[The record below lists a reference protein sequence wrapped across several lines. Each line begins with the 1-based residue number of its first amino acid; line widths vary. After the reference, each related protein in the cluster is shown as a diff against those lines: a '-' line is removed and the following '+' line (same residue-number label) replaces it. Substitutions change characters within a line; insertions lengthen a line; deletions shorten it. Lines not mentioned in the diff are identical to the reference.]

1 MLDKLKASGILEQK
15 WVQFVLFVLHRF
27 EADRC
32 RESAG
37 SLTYTT
43 LFAIVPMLTVFLV
56 IVSSIKALEPARQQ
70 MQTWI
75 YSNFLPKTSIAF
87 DKALS
92 AFTENSSNLTI
103 IGVLFLFVTTVL
115 MLSSIELAF
124 NRIWRVRQARGGIVG
139 FMRYWTII
147 SLGPIILGTAFVLSS
162 TVASMN
168 LLSNKVAG
176 YQFDFGY
183 VLLLISFSLT
193 CLGFSLL
200 YWTIPNRSVPIKSAV
215 IAGVFSAVV
224 FELLKNLFGFI
235 MSNFTSY
242 QLVYGAFA
250 ALPIFLLWIYTSWI
264 VILLGVQISY
274 AITAFHSDKTT
285 KRHPILM
292 LLDVLELFYNKQKTG
307 GTVSDRE
314 AMDVL
319 GRGEIGTWPYFIEL
333 LEKQNLITR
342 TDNNEFV
349 LIRNLEQVNLWQFV
363 KNLPYALP
371 HRSELNDSTPDDH
384 VMQVV
389 GSTLAESD
397 AYLAEKLAI
406 PLSRIFDGK
415 ITDQPMTNENISPE
429 DLNAEHS
436 T

>member
-1 MLDKLKASGILEQK
+1 MFDKLKASGILDQK
-15 WVQFVLFVLHRF
+15 WIQFIRFVLYRF

-32 RESAG
+32 REIAG

-87 DKALS
+87 DKALN

-103 IGVLFLFVTTVL
+103 IGILFLFVTTVL

-168 LLSNKVAG
+168 LLSNTVAG
-176 YQFDFGY
+176 YQFDFAY
-183 VLLLISFSLT
+183 VLLFISFALT

-215 IAGVFSAVV
+215 IAGVFSGVV

-250 ALPIFLLWIYTSWI
+250 ALPIFLLWIYTSWL
-264 VILLGVQISY
+264 VVLLGVQISY

-292 LLDVLELFYNKQKTG
+292 LLDVLELFHQKQKRG

-314 AMDVL
+314 AMDIL
-319 GRGEIGTWPYFIEL
+319 GRGEIGKWPYFIEL
-333 LEKQNLITR
+333 LENQNLITR
-342 TDNNEFV
+342 TDSNEFV
-349 LIRNLEQVNLWQFV
+349 LIRNLEQVDLWQFV

-371 HRSELNDSTPDDH
+371 HRSELNDSTPNDH

-397 AYLAEKLAI
+397 AYLAQKLAI
-406 PLSRIFDGK
+406 PLATIFDSK
-415 ITDQPMTNENISPE
+415 NTLE
-429 DLNAEHS
+429 D
-436 T
+436 TV

>member
-1 MLDKLKASGILEQK
+1 MFDKLKASGILDQK
-15 WVQFVLFVLHRF
+15 WIQFIRFVLYRF

-87 DKALS
+87 DKALN

-103 IGVLFLFVTTVL
+103 IGILFLFVTTVL

-168 LLSNKVAG
+168 LLSNTVAG
-176 YQFDFGY
+176 YQFDFAY
-183 VLLLISFSLT
+183 VLLFISFALT

-215 IAGVFSAVV
+215 IAGIFSGVV

-250 ALPIFLLWIYTSWI
+250 ALPIFLLWIYTSWL
-264 VILLGVQISY
+264 VVLLGVQISY

-292 LLDVLELFYNKQKTG
+292 LLDVLELFHQKQKRG

-314 AMDVL
+314 AMNIL
-319 GRGEIGTWPYFIEL
+319 GRGEIGKWPYFIEL

-342 TDNNEFV
+342 TDSNEFV
-349 LIRNLEQVNLWQFV
+349 LIRNLEQVDLWQFV

-371 HRSELNDSTPDDH
+371 HRSELNDSTPNDH

-397 AYLAEKLAI
+397 AYLAQKLAI
-406 PLSRIFDGK
+406 PLATIFDSK
-415 ITDQPMTNENISPE
+415 NTLE
-429 DLNAEHS
+429 D
-436 T
+436 TV

>member
-1 MLDKLKASGILEQK
+1 MFDKLKASGILDQK
-15 WVQFVLFVLHRF
+15 WIQFIRFVLYRF

-87 DKALS
+87 DKALN

-103 IGVLFLFVTTVL
+103 IGILFLFFTTVM

-168 LLSNKVAG
+168 LLSNTVAG
-176 YQFDFGY
+176 YQFDFAY
-183 VLLLISFSLT
+183 VLLFISFALT

-215 IAGVFSAVV
+215 IAGVFSGVV

-250 ALPIFLLWIYTSWI
+250 ALPIFLLWIYTSWL
-264 VILLGVQISY
+264 VVLLGVQISY

-292 LLDVLELFYNKQKTG
+292 LLDVLELFHQKQKRG

-314 AMDVL
+314 AMNIL
-319 GRGEIGTWPYFIEL
+319 GRGEIGKWPYFIEL

-342 TDNNEFV
+342 TDSNEYV
-349 LIRNLEQVNLWQFV
+349 LIRNLEQVDLWQFV

-371 HRSELNDSTPDDH
+371 HRSELNGSTPNDH

-397 AYLAEKLAI
+397 AYLAQKLAI
-406 PLSRIFDGK
+406 PLATIFDSK
-415 ITDQPMTNENISPE
+415 TTLE
-429 DLNAEHS
+429 D
-436 T
+436 TV

>member
-1 MLDKLKASGILEQK
+1 MFDKLKASGILDQK
-15 WVQFVLFVLHRF
+15 WIQFIRFVLYRF

-87 DKALS
+87 DKALN

-103 IGVLFLFVTTVL
+103 IGILFLFFTTVM

-168 LLSNKVAG
+168 LLSNTVAG
-176 YQFDFGY
+176 YQFDFAY
-183 VLLLISFSLT
+183 VLLFISFALT

-215 IAGVFSAVV
+215 IAGVFSGVV

-250 ALPIFLLWIYTSWI
+250 ALPIFLLWIYTSWL
-264 VILLGVQISY
+264 VVLLGVQISY

-292 LLDVLELFYNKQKTG
+292 LLDVLELFHQKQKRG

-314 AMDVL
+314 AMNIL
-319 GRGEIGTWPYFIEL
+319 GRGEIGKWPYFIEL

-342 TDNNEFV
+342 TDSNEYV
-349 LIRNLEQVNLWQFV
+349 LIRNLEQVDLWQFV

-371 HRSELNDSTPDDH
+371 HRSELNDSTPNDH

-397 AYLAEKLAI
+397 AYLAQKLAI
-406 PLSRIFDGK
+406 PLATIFDSK
-415 ITDQPMTNENISPE
+415 NTLE
-429 DLNAEHS
+429 D
-436 T
+436 TV

>member
-1 MLDKLKASGILEQK
+1 MLDKLKASGILDQK
-15 WVQFVLFVLHRF
+15 WIQFIRFVLYRF

-87 DKALS
+87 DKALN

-103 IGVLFLFVTTVL
+103 IGILFLFFTTVM

-168 LLSNKVAG
+168 LLSNTVAG
-176 YQFDFGY
+176 YQFDFAY
-183 VLLLISFSLT
+183 VLLFISFALT

-215 IAGVFSAVV
+215 IAGVFSGVV

-250 ALPIFLLWIYTSWI
+250 ALPIFLLWIYTSW
-264 VILLGVQISY
+264 VVVLLGVQISY

-292 LLDVLELFYNKQKTG
+292 LLDVLELFHQKQKRG

-314 AMDVL
+314 AMDIL
-319 GRGEIGTWPYFIEL
+319 GRGEIGKWPYFIEL

-342 TDNNEFV
+342 TDSHEFV
-349 LIRNLEQVNLWQFV
+349 LIRNLEQVDLWQFV

-371 HRSELNDSTPDDH
+371 HRSELNDSTPNDH

-397 AYLAEKLAI
+397 AYLAQKLAI
-406 PLSRIFDGK
+406 PLATIFDSK
-415 ITDQPMTNENISPE
+415 NTLE
-429 DLNAEHS
+429 D
-436 T
+436 TV

>member
-1 MLDKLKASGILEQK
+1 MLDKLKASGILDQK
-15 WVQFVLFVLHRF
+15 WIQFIRFVLYRF

-87 DKALS
+87 DKALN

-103 IGVLFLFVTTVL
+103 IGILFLFVTTVL

-168 LLSNKVAG
+168 LLSNTVAG
-176 YQFDFGY
+176 YQFDFAY
-183 VLLLISFSLT
+183 VLLFISFALT

-215 IAGVFSAVV
+215 IAGVFSGVV
-224 FELLKNLFGFI
+224 FELLKHLFSFI

-250 ALPIFLLWIYTSWI
+250 ALPIFLLWIYTSWL
-264 VILLGVQISY
+264 VVLLGVQISY

-292 LLDVLELFYNKQKTG
+292 LLDVLELFHQKQKRG

-314 AMDVL
+314 AMNIL
-319 GRGEIGTWPYFIEL
+319 GRGEIGKWPYFIEL

-342 TDNNEFV
+342 TDSNEYV
-349 LIRNLEQVNLWQFV
+349 LIRNLEQVDLWQFV
-363 KNLPYALP
+363 KDLPYALP
-371 HRSELNDSTPDDH
+371 HRSELNDSTPNDH

-397 AYLAEKLAI
+397 AYLAQKLAI
-406 PLSRIFDGK
+406 PLATIFDSK
-415 ITDQPMTNENISPE
+415 NTLE
-429 DLNAEHS
+429 D
-436 T
+436 TV

>member
-1 MLDKLKASGILEQK
+1 MLDKLKASGILDQK
-15 WVQFVLFVLHRF
+15 WIQFIRFVLYRF

-87 DKALS
+87 DKALN

-103 IGVLFLFVTTVL
+103 IGILFLFFTTVM

-168 LLSNKVAG
+168 LLSNTVAG
-176 YQFDFGY
+176 YQFDFAY
-183 VLLLISFSLT
+183 VLLFISFALT

-215 IAGVFSAVV
+215 IAGVFSGVV

-250 ALPIFLLWIYTSWI
+250 ALPIFLLWIYTSWL
-264 VILLGVQISY
+264 VVLLGVQISY

-292 LLDVLELFYNKQKTG
+292 LLDVLELFHQKQKRG

-314 AMDVL
+314 AMDIL
-319 GRGEIGTWPYFIEL
+319 GRGEIGKWPYFIEL

-342 TDNNEFV
+342 TDSHEFV
-349 LIRNLEQVNLWQFV
+349 LIRNLEQVDLWQFV

-371 HRSELNDSTPDDH
+371 HRSELNDSTPNDH

-397 AYLAEKLAI
+397 AYLAQKLAI
-406 PLSRIFDGK
+406 PLATIFDSK
-415 ITDQPMTNENISPE
+415 NTLE
-429 DLNAEHS
+429 D
-436 T
+436 TV

>member
-1 MLDKLKASGILEQK
+1 MLDKLKASGILDHK
-15 WVQFVLFVLHRF
+15 WIQFIRFVLYRF

-87 DKALS
+87 DKALN

-103 IGVLFLFVTTVL
+103 IGILFLFVTTVL

-168 LLSNKVAG
+168 ILSNSVAG
-176 YQFDFGY
+176 YQFDFAY
-183 VLLLISFSLT
+183 VLLFISFTLT

-215 IAGVFSAVV
+215 IAGIFSGVV

-264 VILLGVQISY
+264 VVLLGVQISY

-292 LLDVLELFYNKQKTG
+292 LLDVLELFHQKQKRG

-314 AMDVL
+314 AMDIL
-319 GRGEIGTWPYFIEL
+319 GRGEIGKWPYFIEL

-342 TDNNEFV
+342 TDSNEYV
-349 LIRNLEQVNLWQFV
+349 LIRNLEQVDLWQFV

-371 HRSELNDSTPDDH
+371 HRSELNDSTPNDH
-384 VMQVV
+384 VMQIV

-397 AYLAEKLAI
+397 AYLAQKLAI
-406 PLSRIFDGK
+406 PLATIFDSK
-415 ITDQPMTNENISPE
+415 
-429 DLNAEHS
+429 NALDDS
-436 T
+436 L

>member
-1 MLDKLKASGILEQK
+1 MFDKLKASGILDQK
-15 WVQFVLFVLHRF
+15 WIQFIRFVLYRF

-87 DKALS
+87 DKALN

-103 IGVLFLFVTTVL
+103 IGILFLFVNTVL

-168 LLSNKVAG
+168 LLSNTVAG
-176 YQFDFGY
+176 YQFDFAY
-183 VLLLISFSLT
+183 VLLFISFALT

-215 IAGVFSAVV
+215 IAGIFSGVV

-250 ALPIFLLWIYTSWI
+250 ALPIFLLWIYTSWL
-264 VILLGVQISY
+264 VVLLGVEISY

-292 LLDVLELFYNKQKTG
+292 LLDVLELFHQKQKRG

-314 AMDVL
+314 AMDIL
-319 GRGEIGTWPYFIEL
+319 GRGEIGKWPYFIEL

-342 TDNNEFV
+342 TDSHEFV
-349 LIRNLEQVNLWQFV
+349 LIRNLEQVDLWQFV

-371 HRSELNDSTPDDH
+371 HRSELNDSTPNDH

-397 AYLAEKLAI
+397 AYLAQKLAI
-406 PLSRIFDGK
+406 PLATIFDSK
-415 ITDQPMTNENISPE
+415 NTLE
-429 DLNAEHS
+429 D
-436 T
+436 TV

>member
-1 MLDKLKASGILEQK
+1 MFDKLKASGILDQK
-15 WVQFVLFVLHRF
+15 WIQFIRFVLYRF

-32 RESAG
+32 REIAG

-87 DKALS
+87 DKALN

-103 IGVLFLFVTTVL
+103 IGILFLFVTTVL

-168 LLSNKVAG
+168 LLSNTVAG
-176 YQFDFGY
+176 YQFDFAY
-183 VLLLISFSLT
+183 VLLFISFALT

-215 IAGVFSAVV
+215 IAGIFSGVV

-250 ALPIFLLWIYTSWI
+250 ALPIFLLWIYTSWL
-264 VILLGVQISY
+264 VVLLGVQISY

-292 LLDVLELFYNKQKTG
+292 LLDVLELFHQKQKRG

-314 AMDVL
+314 AMNIL
-319 GRGEIGTWPYFIEL
+319 GRGEIGKWPYFIEL

-342 TDNNEFV
+342 TDSNEYV
-349 LIRNLEQVNLWQFV
+349 LIRNLEQVDLWQFV

-371 HRSELNDSTPDDH
+371 HRSELNGSSPNDH

-397 AYLAEKLAI
+397 AYLAQKLAI
-406 PLSRIFDGK
+406 PLATIFDSK
-415 ITDQPMTNENISPE
+415 NTLE
-429 DLNAEHS
+429 D
-436 T
+436 TV

>member
-1 MLDKLKASGILEQK
+1 MLDKLKASGILDQK
-15 WVQFVLFVLHRF
+15 WIQFIRFVLYRF

-87 DKALS
+87 DKALN

-103 IGVLFLFVTTVL
+103 IGILFLFVTTVL

-168 LLSNKVAG
+168 LLSNTVAG
-176 YQFDFGY
+176 YQFDFAY
-183 VLLLISFSLT
+183 VLLFISFALT

-215 IAGVFSAVV
+215 IAGVFSGVV
-224 FELLKNLFGFI
+224 FELLKHLFGFI

-250 ALPIFLLWIYTSWI
+250 ALPIFLLWIYTSWL
-264 VILLGVQISY
+264 VVLLGVQISY

-292 LLDVLELFYNKQKTG
+292 LLDVLELFHQKQKRG

-314 AMDVL
+314 AMNIL
-319 GRGEIGTWPYFIEL
+319 GRGEIGKWPYFIEL

-342 TDNNEFV
+342 TDSNEYV
-349 LIRNLEQVNLWQFV
+349 LIRNLEQVDLWQFV
-363 KNLPYALP
+363 KDLPYALP
-371 HRSELNDSTPDDH
+371 HRSELNDSTPNDH

-397 AYLAEKLAI
+397 AYLAQKLAI
-406 PLSRIFDGK
+406 PLATIFDSK
-415 ITDQPMTNENISPE
+415 NTLE
-429 DLNAEHS
+429 D
-436 T
+436 TV

>member
-1 MLDKLKASGILEQK
+1 MLDKLKASGILDHK
-15 WVQFVLFVLHRF
+15 WIQFIRFVLYRF

-87 DKALS
+87 DKALN

-103 IGVLFLFVTTVL
+103 IGILFLFVTTVL

-168 LLSNKVAG
+168 ILSNSVAG
-176 YQFDFGY
+176 YQFDFAY
-183 VLLLISFSLT
+183 VLLFISFTLT

-215 IAGVFSAVV
+215 IAGIFSGVV

-264 VILLGVQISY
+264 VVLLGVQISY

-292 LLDVLELFYNKQKTG
+292 LLDVLELFHQKQKRG

-314 AMDVL
+314 AMDIL
-319 GRGEIGTWPYFIEL
+319 GRGEIGKWPYFIEL

-342 TDNNEFV
+342 TDSNEFV
-349 LIRNLEQVNLWQFV
+349 LIRNLEQVDLWQFV

-397 AYLAEKLAI
+397 AYLAQKLAI
-406 PLSRIFDGK
+406 PLATIFDSK
-415 ITDQPMTNENISPE
+415 
-429 DLNAEHS
+429 NALDDS
-436 T
+436 L

>member
-1 MLDKLKASGILEQK
+1 MFDKLKASGILDQK
-15 WVQFVLFVLHRF
+15 WIQFIRFVLYRF

-87 DKALS
+87 DKALN

-103 IGVLFLFVTTVL
+103 IGILFLFFTTVM

-168 LLSNKVAG
+168 LLSNTVAG
-176 YQFDFGY
+176 YQFDFAY
-183 VLLLISFSLT
+183 VLLFISFALT

-215 IAGVFSAVV
+215 IAGVFSGVV
-224 FELLKNLFGFI
+224 FELLKHLFGFI

-250 ALPIFLLWIYTSWI
+250 ALPIFLLWIYTSWL
-264 VILLGVQISY
+264 VVLLGVQISY

-292 LLDVLELFYNKQKTG
+292 LLDVLELFHQKQKRG

-314 AMDVL
+314 AMNIL
-319 GRGEIGTWPYFIEL
+319 GRGEIGKWPYFIEL

-342 TDNNEFV
+342 TDSNEYV
-349 LIRNLEQVNLWQFV
+349 LIRNLEQVDLWQFV
-363 KNLPYALP
+363 KDLPYALP
-371 HRSELNDSTPDDH
+371 HRSELNDSTPNDH

-397 AYLAEKLAI
+397 AYLAQKLAI
-406 PLSRIFDGK
+406 PLATIFDSK
-415 ITDQPMTNENISPE
+415 NTLE
-429 DLNAEHS
+429 D
-436 T
+436 TV

>member
-1 MLDKLKASGILEQK
+1 MLDKLKASGILDQK
-15 WVQFVLFVLHRF
+15 WIQFIRFVLYRF

-32 RESAG
+32 REIAG

-87 DKALS
+87 DKTLN

-103 IGVLFLFVTTVL
+103 IGILFLFVTTVL

-168 LLSNKVAG
+168 LLSNTVAG
-176 YQFDFGY
+176 YQFDFAY
-183 VLLLISFSLT
+183 VLLFISFALT

-215 IAGVFSAVV
+215 IAGIFSGVV

-250 ALPIFLLWIYTSWI
+250 ALPIFLLWIYTSWL
-264 VILLGVQISY
+264 VVLLGVEISY

-292 LLDVLELFYNKQKTG
+292 LLDVLELFHQKQKRG

-314 AMDVL
+314 AMNIL
-319 GRGEIGTWPYFIEL
+319 GRGEIGKWPYFIEL

-342 TDNNEFV
+342 TDSHEFV
-349 LIRNLEQVNLWQFV
+349 LIRNLEQVDLWQFV

-371 HRSELNDSTPDDH
+371 HRSELNDSTPNDH

-397 AYLAEKLAI
+397 AYLAQKLAI
-406 PLSRIFDGK
+406 PLATIFDSK
-415 ITDQPMTNENISPE
+415 NTLDDTV
-429 DLNAEHS
+429 
-436 T
+436 

>member
-1 MLDKLKASGILEQK
+1 MLDKLKASGILDHK
-15 WVQFVLFVLHRF
+15 WIQFIRFVLYRF

-87 DKALS
+87 DKALN

-103 IGVLFLFVTTVL
+103 IGILFLFVTTVL

-168 LLSNKVAG
+168 ILSNSVAG
-176 YQFDFGY
+176 YQFDFAY
-183 VLLLISFSLT
+183 VLLFISFTLT

-215 IAGVFSAVV
+215 IAGVFSGVV

-250 ALPIFLLWIYTSWI
+250 ALPVFLLWIYTSWI
-264 VILLGVQISY
+264 VVLLGVQISY

-292 LLDVLELFYNKQKTG
+292 LLDVLELFHQKQKLG

-314 AMDVL
+314 AMDIL
-319 GRGEIGTWPYFIEL
+319 GRGEIGKWPYFIEL

-342 TDNNEFV
+342 TDSNEFV
-349 LIRNLEQVNLWQFV
+349 LIRNLEQVDLWQFV

-371 HRSELNDSTPDDH
+371 HRSELNDSTPNDH
-384 VMQVV
+384 VMQIV

-397 AYLAEKLAI
+397 AYLAQKLAI
-406 PLSRIFDGK
+406 PLATIFDSK
-415 ITDQPMTNENISPE
+415 NTLDDS
-429 DLNAEHS
+429 L
-436 T
+436 

>member
-1 MLDKLKASGILEQK
+1 MLDKLKASGILDQK
-15 WVQFVLFVLHRF
+15 WIQFIRFVLYRF

-32 RESAG
+32 REIAG

-87 DKALS
+87 DKALN

-103 IGVLFLFVTTVL
+103 IGILSLFFTTVM

-168 LLSNKVAG
+168 LLSNTVAG
-176 YQFDFGY
+176 YQFDFAY
-183 VLLLISFSLT
+183 VLLFISFALT

-200 YWTIPNRSVPIKSAV
+200 YWTIPNRTVPIKSAV
-215 IAGVFSAVV
+215 IAGVFSGVV

-250 ALPIFLLWIYTSWI
+250 ALPIFLLWIYTSWL
-264 VILLGVQISY
+264 VVLLGVQISY

-292 LLDVLELFYNKQKTG
+292 LLDVLELFHQKQKRG

-314 AMDVL
+314 AMNIL
-319 GRGEIGTWPYFIEL
+319 GRGEIGKWPYFIEL

-342 TDNNEFV
+342 TDSNEYV
-349 LIRNLEQVNLWQFV
+349 LIRNLEQVDLWQFV

-371 HRSELNDSTPDDH
+371 HRSELNDCSPNDH

-397 AYLAEKLAI
+397 AYLAQKLAI
-406 PLSRIFDGK
+406 PLATIFDSK
-415 ITDQPMTNENISPE
+415 NTLE
-429 DLNAEHS
+429 D
-436 T
+436 TV

>member
-1 MLDKLKASGILEQK
+1 MLDKLKASGILEKK
-15 WVQFVLFVLHRF
+15 WIQFIRFVLYRF

-87 DKALS
+87 DKALN

-103 IGVLFLFVTTVL
+103 IGILFLFFTTVM

-168 LLSNKVAG
+168 LLSNTVAG
-176 YQFDFGY
+176 YQFDFAY
-183 VLLLISFSLT
+183 VLLFISFTLT

-215 IAGVFSAVV
+215 IAGIFSGVV

-250 ALPIFLLWIYTSWI
+250 ALPIFLLWIYTSWL
-264 VILLGVQISY
+264 VVLLGVEISY

-292 LLDVLELFYNKQKTG
+292 LLDVLELFHQKQKRG

-314 AMDVL
+314 AMNIL
-319 GRGEIGTWPYFIEL
+319 GRGEIGKWPYFIEL

-342 TDNNEFV
+342 TDSNEYV
-349 LIRNLEQVNLWQFV
+349 LIRNLEQVDLWQFV

-371 HRSELNDSTPDDH
+371 HRSELNDSTPNDH

-397 AYLAEKLAI
+397 AYLAQKLAI
-406 PLSRIFDGK
+406 PLATIFDSK
-415 ITDQPMTNENISPE
+415 NTLE
-429 DLNAEHS
+429 D
-436 T
+436 TV

>member
-1 MLDKLKASGILEQK
+1 MLDKLKASGILDHK
-15 WVQFVLFVLHRF
+15 WIQFIRFVLYRF

-87 DKALS
+87 DKALN

-103 IGVLFLFVTTVL
+103 IGILFLFVTTVL

-168 LLSNKVAG
+168 ILSNSVAG
-176 YQFDFGY
+176 YQFDFAY
-183 VLLLISFSLT
+183 VLLFISFTLT

-215 IAGVFSAVV
+215 IAGIFSGVV

-250 ALPIFLLWIYTSWI
+250 ALPVFLLWIYTSWI
-264 VILLGVQISY
+264 VVLLGVQISY

-292 LLDVLELFYNKQKTG
+292 LLDVLELFHQKQKLG

-314 AMDVL
+314 AMDIL
-319 GRGEIGTWPYFIEL
+319 GRGEIGKWPYFIEL

-342 TDNNEFV
+342 TDSNEFV
-349 LIRNLEQVNLWQFV
+349 LIRNLEQVDLWQFV

-371 HRSELNDSTPDDH
+371 HRSELNDSTPNDH
-384 VMQVV
+384 VMQIV

-397 AYLAEKLAI
+397 AYLAQKLAI
-406 PLSRIFDGK
+406 PLATIFDSK
-415 ITDQPMTNENISPE
+415 NTLDDTV
-429 DLNAEHS
+429 
-436 T
+436 